1 MDIRRKIIL
10 TLSCFV
16 TFSVQGANA
25 QQCDTDSYYTK
36 AYSEITDILE
46 KRNPLSIRRAVFL
59 AEWAFLNGNL
69 DYEKDFCEPI
79 RKGADYLRRMI
90 AANHW
95 KRYKTAKQ
103 IALCNFFF
111 YPCLGNGQKPFR
123 YDFSEEFPKDDWHY
137 QLVSRTIKT
146 HIGQCHSLPWTYK
159 LYAEEL
165 NAEVYLTH
173 APRHCFIMYKDEDDL
188 FPEDWVN
195 VETTSQQYLPTWS
208 IKEQN
213 DISDSAVV
221 VGTYLTPIT
230 DIQTVACQL
239 ADLAF
244 GYYHKNKRYDEFTL
258 KCADESLKYYPMNPN
273 AIIIKAKSLDAL
285 LQQHLE
291 QNGYLR
297 DAYTD
302 WNDAQ
307 LRRCLNQLKATYWT
321 PETEEIRK
329 KKDLTKEEF
338 EELKKKTIII
348 KK

>member
-10 TLSCFV
+10 TLSCLV
-16 TFSVQGANA
+16 TFSVQGTNA

-36 AYSEITDILE
+36 AYSEITDMLE
-46 KRNPLSIRRAVFL
+46 KRIPQSIRRAVFL

-90 AANHW
+90 ETNHW
-95 KRYKTAKQ
+95 ERYKTAKQ
-103 IALCNFFF
+103 IALCNYFF
-111 YPCLGNGQKPFR
+111 YACSGNGQKPFR

-165 NAEVYLTH
+165 NAKVYLTH
-173 APRHCFIMYKDEDDL
+173 APRHCFIMYKDEDNL

-208 IKEQN
+208 IKVQN

-273 AIIIKAKSLDAL
+273 AIIIKAKSLDTL
-285 LQQHLE
+285 LRQHLE
-291 QNGYLR
+291 QNGYHK

-307 LRRCLNQLKATYWT
+307 LRQCVNQLKATYWT
-321 PETEEIRK
+321 PETEEMRK

-338 EELKKKTIII
+338 EELRKKTIII
-348 KK
+348 R